1 MLTSLWESVEVHR
14 MNWCSRITW
23 HSSTSHLSKELGA
36 ETAWLNLAWITCQ
49 ELTKLRR
56 VDGRLNLIKRWV
68 VERLKLWLDLT
79 SIRSRVQHMV
89 ELRLDL
95 TNMST
100 V

>member
-1 MLTSLWESVEVHR
+1 M
-14 MNWCSRITW
+14 
-23 HSSTSHLSKELGA
+23 
-36 ETAWLNLAWITCQ
+36 
-49 ELTKLRR
+49 TKLRR

-79 SIRSRVQHMV
+79 SVRSRVQHRV
-89 ELRLDL
+89 ELSLDL